1 MIKTVSFAPPR
12 AVSGANSKP
21 SSKVAARSAAVQ
33 NAKARVKTNASLAP
47 IPTAIVGAASDTR
60 TIVGA
65 SSMTSLFPKP
75 SAPAEVSAAQAREQL
90 QNGAPAT
97 NSRPRSTASASAPKS
112 AKRSPRRVA
121 PPELSLDLF
130 SVDPAPVDLMP
141 VVEAEAE
148 AEAGVRLETKTKAEL
163 QLEVAAVEN
172 SVVQAVAP
180 QAVAPQ
186 AVAPQAV
193 APTKRAKRAK
203 VPVNLAEQYGQSL
216 SKRVEGGVESP
227 VAEEETPKKRLN
239 RAERAARRELMNP
252 DDDLRA
258 RLQRAQS
265 VVLSAKTEK
274 RPRGWRF
281 NCGRCGRTSYFETP
295 GALCSCGA
303 LAIKE

>member
-180 QAVAPQ
+180 QAVAP
-186 AVAPQAV
+186 
-193 APTKRAKRAK
+193 TKRAKRAK